1 MRDDFSDDFMATAAQ
16 RAATLTTTEGTTSIS
31 AANIVASTLYLA
43 GCIAAGLV
51 LHNQGALIFAIV
63 TAGIN
68 YLASTVQM
76 VWPGYRMTII
86 TLVALSIALGA
97 CAGVSLLW
105 W

>member
-1 MRDDFSDDFMATAAQ
+1 MRESYDDDFMATAAQ
-16 RAATLTTTEGTTSIS
+16 RAASLTTTEGTMLLGV
-31 AANIVASTLYLA
+31 ANIVASTLYLA

-51 LHNQGALIFAIV
+51 LHNQGALIFAIA
-63 TAGIN
+63 TAGVN

>member
-1 MRDDFSDDFMATAAQ
+1 MRDDFTDDFMSAAAQ
-16 RAATLTTTEGTTSIS
+16 RASSLTSTEGSTLLGVAS
-31 AANIVASTLYLA
+31 IVASTLYLA

-51 LHNQGALIFAIV
+51 LHNQGALLFAIA
-63 TAGIN
+63 TAGLN
-68 YLASTVQM
+68 YLAATVQM
-76 VWPGYRMTII
+76 IWPSYRMTTI